1 MFININIIQIFLKK
15 DKIKCRYDP
24 NSHAC
29 VNIRHDI
36 NSNDKVSIFVFQSGC
51 IIITGGKTI
60 LDINKGYNYI
70 MELISKY
77 YESIKKKDLD
87 NYINSLD
94 TDDDENTNIVNMSN
108 A

>member
-1 MFININIIQIFLKK
+1 M
-15 DKIKCRYDP
+15 
-24 NSHAC
+24 
-29 VNIRHDI
+29 
-36 NSNDKVSIFVFQSGC
+36 SIFVFQSGC

-94 TDDDENTNIVNMSN
+94 TDDDENKNIVNMSN